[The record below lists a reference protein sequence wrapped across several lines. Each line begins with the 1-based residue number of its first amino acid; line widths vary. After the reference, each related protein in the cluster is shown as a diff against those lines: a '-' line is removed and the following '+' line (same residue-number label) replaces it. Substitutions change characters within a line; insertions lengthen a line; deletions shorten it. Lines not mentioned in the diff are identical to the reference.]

1 MSAKRGSLY
10 ASTSAPT
17 SLTTVYTS
25 TGNTHIDKVTVL
37 NDTAGAITVDI
48 TVAGI
53 PVYAA
58 YSVAVATEA
67 ESLDKLVNHGLD
79 ATEVIQVNAS
89 GANLNMLI
97 SGRDF

>member
-1 MSAKRGSLY
+1 MSAKRGTLY
-10 ASTSAPT
+10 GSTSAPT

-37 NDTAGAITVDI
+37 NDTAGAITLDVTI
-48 TVAGI
+48 AGV

-58 YSVAVATEA
+58 YSVAVATA
-67 ESLDKLVNHGLD
+67 GESLDLMINHGLD
-79 ATEVIQVNAS
+79 AGEAIQVNAS
-89 GANLNMLI
+89 AANLNMLI